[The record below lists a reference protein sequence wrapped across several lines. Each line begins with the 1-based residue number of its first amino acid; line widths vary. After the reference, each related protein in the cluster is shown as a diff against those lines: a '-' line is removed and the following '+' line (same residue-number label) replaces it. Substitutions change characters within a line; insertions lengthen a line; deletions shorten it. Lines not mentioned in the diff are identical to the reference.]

1 MKIDQVLE
9 REVWIRMLRV
19 KKTQLLITRLHGHSS
34 NRVSQVIM
42 HESWS
47 FVRVSGPKSFN
58 CITFQFASSS
68 VCFPVVITS
77 TIKL

>member
-1 MKIDQVLE
+1 
-9 REVWIRMLRV
+9 MLRV
-19 KKTQLLITRLHGHSS
+19 NTAFHYKASQSQFEWDFMGH
-34 NRVSQVIM
+34 N
-42 HESWS
+42 ENLS

-77 TIKL
+77 IIIL

>member
-1 MKIDQVLE
+1 
-9 REVWIRMLRV
+9 MLRV
-19 KKTQLLITRLHGHSS
+19 KKTQLFITRLHGHNS
-34 NRVSQVIM
+34 NEVSQVTM
-42 HESWS
+42 RAGH

-77 TIKL
+77 TIIL